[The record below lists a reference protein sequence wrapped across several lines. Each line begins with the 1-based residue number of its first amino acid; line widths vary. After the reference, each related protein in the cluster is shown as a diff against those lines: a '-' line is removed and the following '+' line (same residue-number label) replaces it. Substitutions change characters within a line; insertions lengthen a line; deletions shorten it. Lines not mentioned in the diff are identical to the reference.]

1 MAIFEDGNSILQKLI
16 FHVLIM
22 KSIFIYFIFSL
33 KIYYKI
39 LYRRYYK
46 IKKGI
51 ILIFEN
57 FFIKIIIHL
66 FINEKI

>member
-46 IKKGI
+46 IKKVI
-51 ILIFEN
+51 ILISEN